1 MNLAPKASRGYAM
14 AALLVAIS
22 VMAVLLS
29 VALPAWSHMI
39 RREKEEELI
48 FRGQQYARAINLY
61 QRKTASPFAPSI
73 EVLIKERMLRKKF
86 KDPLSPNKDG
96 EFQLLYANQGTSP
109 IGAGTT
115 AGGGAAAGGA
125 AGGGAA
131 GGGTVGGGAAASAF
145 GAKTSGAIRGV
156 VSKNTGTS
164 LRKYN
169 DKTHYNEWEFVGIA
183 SETKPGVAP
192 GAGPGV
198 PGRGGPGPGG
208 GPLRGNNPMR
218 RGGPGGM

>member
-1 MNLAPKASRGYAM
+1 M

-73 EVLIKERMLRKKF
+73 EVLIKERMLRKKY

-115 AGGGAAAGGA
+115 AGGGA
-125 AGGGAA
+125 
-131 GGGTVGGGAAASAF
+131 VGAAASTF

-169 DKTHYNEWEFVGIA
+169 DKTRYNEWEFVGIA
-183 SETKPGVAP
+183 SEAKP
-192 GAGPGV
+192 GAGIPARG
-198 PGRGGPGPGG
+198 GRGGPP
-208 GPLRGNNPMR
+208 PTPK
-218 RGGPGGM
+218 